1 MTQPIF
7 TYQVSA
13 SSVEELHFDLPD
25 FDSITVNL
33 PSGLYTTFRTYA
45 GRTKVIGLGKHLER
59 LYAPAKAEEVV
70 PAIPR
75 QADLRGLLGNL
86 LARDSEQEARIRL
99 ILDMSKNPGEIYILI
114 QKLRALPAEVYRE
127 GVRVDISAT
136 SREKPS
142 LKQTQFINISSFE
155 RKRLSRELFEI
166 LLTQNGRILEGLTSN
181 FFYVRE
187 SILATAAR
195 GVLAGVTRQTVISI
209 ARQAGITVRYK
220 ALPVQEIPEI
230 EEAFLTSSS
239 RGVVPVVQIADGP
252 IGQGTVGEVTT
263 QLVRLYDQKVAVLAE
278 PIA

>member
-1 MTQPIF
+1 
-7 TYQVSA
+7 
-13 SSVEELHFDLPD
+13 
-25 FDSITVNL
+25 
-33 PSGLYTTFRTYA
+33 
-45 GRTKVIGLGKHLER
+45 
-59 LYAPAKAEEVV
+59 
-70 PAIPR
+70 
-75 QADLRGLLGNL
+75 
-86 LARDSEQEARIRL
+86 
-99 ILDMSKNPGEIYILI
+99 MSKNPGEIYILI
-114 QKLRALPAEVYRE
+114 QKLQALPAEVYRE

-136 SREKPS
+136 SRERPS
-142 LKQTQFINISSFE
+142 LKQTQFINMSSFE
-155 RKRLSRELFEI
+155 RKRLRGELFEI

-209 ARQAGITVRYK
+209 AGQAGITVRYK

-263 QLVRLYDQKVAVLAE
+263 QLVRLYDQKVAELAE
-278 PIA
+278 PIV